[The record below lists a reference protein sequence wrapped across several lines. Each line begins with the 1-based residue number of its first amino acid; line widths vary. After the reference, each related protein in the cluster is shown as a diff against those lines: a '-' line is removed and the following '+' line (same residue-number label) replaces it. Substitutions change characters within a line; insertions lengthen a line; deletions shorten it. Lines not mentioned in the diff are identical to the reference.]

1 MNKKENSER
10 SNRMNYKNSSL
21 PIEERVK
28 DLLSRMNLDEKLAQL
43 TSAKMGDIIS
53 DLQTMSFSEE
63 KALENI
69 SHGCG
74 YLARIG
80 GATDLLP
87 REIAVL
93 MNRIQRFF
101 IEKTRLG
108 IPVLFMTEATS
119 GVLSRNHTLFPQNIG
134 AGAMFDAELVH
145 EMGNAVREEMM
156 ATGERFALAPV
167 VDVIRDHR
175 YGRYEESYGEDVYLV
190 SQCGMAYTK
199 GLQSESLKDGIA
211 ATLKHYVAQGISDGG
226 RNCAPIHMTEREM
239 LDQYAVPFEAAIRE
253 AGAACVMAAYHELD
267 GVPCHISK
275 KLLKDTLRDKL
286 GFEGLLVSDGNGV
299 QLVKTF
305 HDYCEKLEDTVSLT
319 LEAGIECELD
329 YMYKN
334 YLKELHLGGK
344 VDQDTIDR
352 AAARVL
358 TLKFNLGV
366 FDKPY
371 VDEKQVDQVVCS
383 GEHRDVSR
391 KMARQSMTLL
401 KNHNDILPLPKAI
414 RSIAVVGPLADK
426 KEFAYSDYSYPSHI
440 EDMYYSSEGL
450 TEEEVIARTLFFKK
464 KETRYEDLFHDTRT
478 VYQARKQKVSSG
490 TQVYYSQGLKDTY
503 DYHGDPDFYSLEVA
517 AAVAAKADVVIAV
530 CGDTSGMGRENDSGE
545 SIDRVEIN
553 LSHEQRRLLQE
564 LKKTGKPVILV
575 LCNGRPLE
583 LSYESREMDAILEA
597 WRPGMEGAAAI
608 ADVLFGDYN
617 PAGRLPVTLPKYLG
631 QLPVYYSQHSTGK
644 RQFWRERYLET
655 DLNPL
660 YPFGYGLSYTTF
672 EYKSVSMTQ
681 LNDRITVSVTLGN
694 TGSRDGEEVVQIYV
708 RKRFTSVK
716 QPERELKAYK
726 RVAVA
731 KGEQV
736 TVSFDLLFDSLCY
749 HNIDNQLCLEN
760 CTLDVMLGASSED
773 IRAEQTFS
781 LVFENG
787 MRKVHRR
794 VFTNPAKEDRGTP
807 ARSSV

>member
-1 MNKKENSER
+1 
-10 SNRMNYKNSSL
+10 MNYKNTAL
-21 PIEERVK
+21 PVDERVK
-28 DLLSRMNLDEKLAQL
+28 DLLARMTLDEKLAQL
-43 TSAKMGDIIS
+43 SSAKMGDILS
-53 DLQTMSFSEE
+53 DLQNMSFSEE

-69 SHGCG
+69 PDGCG
-74 YLARIG
+74 YLGRIG

-87 REIAVL
+87 REMAVL
-93 MNRIQRFF
+93 MNRIQKFF
-101 IEKTRLG
+101 MEKTRLG

-134 AGAMFDAELVH
+134 AGAMFNDDLVY
-145 EMGNAVREEMM
+145 EMGDAVRKEMLS
-156 ATGERFALAPV
+156 TGERWALAPV

-190 SQCGMAYTK
+190 SQCGKAYTR
-199 GLQSESLKDGIA
+199 GLQSDSLKNGIA

-226 RNCAPIHMTEREM
+226 RNCAPIHITEREV

-253 AGAACVMAAYHELD
+253 GGAASVMAAYHEWD
-267 GVPCHISK
+267 GVPCHASG
-275 KLLKDTLRDKL
+275 KLMKAMLRDKL

-299 QLVKTF
+299 QLIKTF
-305 HDYCEKLEDTVSLT
+305 HDYCEKLEDTVPLA

-329 YMYKN
+329 YMFKS
-334 YLKELHLGGK
+334 YLKELVLQGRVK
-344 VDQDTIDR
+344 QEIVDY
-352 AAARVL
+352 AVARML
-358 TLKFNLGV
+358 TLKFSLGV
-366 FDKPY
+366 FDRPY
-371 VDEKQVDQVVCS
+371 VDESLVEGIVCS
-383 GEHRDVSR
+383 EEHVAVSG

-401 KNHNDILPLPKAI
+401 KNHDNILPLSKEI
-414 RSIAVVGPLADK
+414 RSIAVVGPLADA

-450 TEEEVIARTLFFKK
+450 SEEEVIARTLFFKK
-464 KETRYEDLFHDTRT
+464 KETRYEDLFHNTKT
-478 VYQARKQKVSSG
+478 VYKAIKEKVSPG
-490 TQVYYSQGLKDTY
+490 TQVYYAQGLKDTY

-545 SIDRVEIN
+545 SVDRVEIS

-583 LSYESREMDAILEA
+583 LSYEAREMDAVLEA

-617 PAGRLPVTLPKYLG
+617 PAGRLPVTLPKHLG

-644 RQFWRERYLET
+644 RQFWRETYLET
-655 DLNPL
+655 NLKPL

-672 EYKSVSMTQ
+672 AYEAVTMTQ
-681 LNDRITVSVTLGN
+681 LEDRIRVQATIRN
-694 TGSRDGEEVVQIYV
+694 TGSRDGEEVVQVYA

-726 RVAVA
+726 RVAVK

-736 TVSFDLLFDSLCY
+736 TVVFELFYDSLCY
-749 HNIDNQLCLEN
+749 HNIDNRLGLEN
-760 CTLDVMLGASSED
+760 CTLDVMVGASSED
-773 IRAEQTFS
+773 IRAEQSFT
-781 LVFENG
+781 LVLENG
-787 MRKVHRR
+787 MRQVQRR
-794 VFTNPAKEDRGTP
+794 VFTNPARIE
-807 ARSSV
+807 